1 MSKIE
6 RKPRL
11 DRIRAKA
18 YREDPDLD
26 DLVNDFKEW
35 STYKEYLIFRIENKY
50 TLEKKWRAVQASK
63 RGNKIYSLRLKKRL
77 GHLYDIPE
85 VTKFNYKDRSS
96 KHTSNILLVT
106 LTYCRDRQ
114 LHFAWE
120 ECGKDDNRF
129 MASMRKK
136 YGDISIIRSF
146 EAQRDGFPHIHL
158 LLYFH
163 DSEFEAFHYG
173 SKWRIRDKEE
183 IEDRWPWGFVDV
195 QAISSFHSGISY
207 VVKYLNKVHE
217 SVLDEKSDSK
227 LVLTLAMLSIFRKRA
242 FSISGSFRLLVG
254 KIVKGKLVQQ
264 VDLNLEHIFKWYLVG
279 FWGGDLGVLSRDL
292 SYREF
297 FMARSSPTFN
307 ENIYLTGGSRGG
319 GSGLDC

>member
-1 MSKIE
+1 MSKTE

-26 DLVNDFKEW
+26 DLFNDFKEW
-35 STYKEYLIFRIENKY
+35 STYTEYLVFRIENRY
-50 TLEKKWRAVQASK
+50 TGEKRWRAVQASK

-77 GHLYDIPE
+77 RHVYDIPE
-85 VTKFNYKDRSS
+85 VKKFNYKDRSS

-106 LTYCRDRQ
+106 MTYRRDKQ
-114 LHFAWE
+114 LYSAWDQ
-120 ECGKDDNRF
+120 CGRDDNRF
-129 MASMRKK
+129 MASLRKR
-136 YGDISIIRSF
+136 YGNISIIRSF
-146 EAQRDGFPHIHL
+146 EAQRDGYLHIHL
-158 LLYFH
+158 LLLFH
-163 DSEFEAFHYG
+163 DAEFEAFHFQG
-173 SKWRIRDKEE
+173 KWRIHDKEE
-183 IEDRWPWGFVDV
+183 IAGRWPWGFVDV
-195 QAISSFHSGISY
+195 QAISSLHSGISY

-217 SVLDEKSDSK
+217 SVIDEKSDFK
-227 LVLTLAMLSIFRKRA
+227 MVLTLAMLSIFRKRA

-264 VDLNLEHIFKWYLVG
+264 VDLEKKPIFMWYLVG
-279 FWGGDLGVLSRDL
+279 FWGGDLGVLSKDL

-297 FMARSSPTFN
+297 FEKRSSSTFN

-319 GSGLDC
+319 GGNLD

>member
-26 DLVNDFKEW
+26 ELVHDFKEW
-35 STYKEYLIFRIENKY
+35 STYIEYLVFRIENRY

-77 GHLYDIPE
+77 SHLYDIPE
-85 VTKFNYKDRSS
+85 VKKFNYKERSS
-96 KHTSNILLVT
+96 KQTSNILMVT
-106 LTYCRDRQ
+106 LTYGRDRQ
-114 LHFAWE
+114 LYFAWDQ
-120 ECGKDDNRF
+120 CGKDENRF

-136 YGDISIIRSF
+136 YGDINIIRSF

-158 LLYFH
+158 LLYFREV
-163 DSEFEAFHYG
+163 EFVAFHFG
-173 SKWRIRDKEE
+173 SKWRIHDKKE
-183 IEDRWPWGFVDV
+183 IEERWRWGFVDV
-195 QAISSFHSGISY
+195 QAVSSLHSGISY

-217 SVLDEKSDSK
+217 SVIDEKSDSK

-264 VDLNLEHIFKWYLVG
+264 VDLEMKPIFKWYLVG
-279 FWGGDLGVLSRDL
+279 FWGGDLGVLSKDL

-297 FMARSSPTFN
+297 FEKRSSSTFN
-307 ENIYLTGGSRGG
+307 ENIYLTCGSRG
-319 GSGLDC
+319 SMRDFD